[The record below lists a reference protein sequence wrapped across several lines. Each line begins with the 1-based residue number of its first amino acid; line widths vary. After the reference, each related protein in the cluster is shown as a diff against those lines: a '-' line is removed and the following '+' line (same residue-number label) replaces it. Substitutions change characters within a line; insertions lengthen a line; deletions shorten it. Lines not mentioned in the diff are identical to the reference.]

1 MDKAEL
7 FEVVRSAMQG
17 LNERQRMA
25 VLLNKFEDMSYADI
39 ATTME
44 LSPEAVK
51 SLLTRARVN
60 LRQALE
66 PYLEGG
72 TRPDEMKSR

>member
-1 MDKAEL
+1 
-7 FEVVRSAMQG
+7 
-17 LNERQRMA
+17 MA

-39 ATTME
+39 ATTMD

-60 LRQALE
+60 LREVLE
-66 PYLEGG
+66 PYLTEGK
-72 TRPDEMKSR
+72 PVSRER